1 MVSALIP
8 QFSSGLRVRN
18 INFPFQRAAFPS
30 KMSRGGVRLGI
41 SGFRLWNHDLGFY
54 KKTGNQKK
62 NFNTRN
68 SDLGFRDFP
77 SQPISGQSEKGYGML
92 S

>member
-1 MVSALIP
+1 MCIRLGGGGGGV
-8 QFSSGLRVRN
+8 GVGW
-18 INFPFQRAAFPS
+18 
-30 KMSRGGVRLGI
+30 GGVRLGI

-54 KKTGNQKK
+54 KKTGYQKK

-77 SQPISGQSEKGYGML
+77 CQPISGQTEKGYGML

>member
-1 MVSALIP
+1 MRFVCIRL
-8 QFSSGLRVRN
+8 GGGGGW
-18 INFPFQRAAFPS
+18 
-30 KMSRGGVRLGI
+30 GGVGWGGVQLGI
-41 SGFRLWNHDLGFY
+41 SGFRLWSHDLGFY

-77 SQPISGQSEKGYGML
+77 SQPISGQTEKGYGML